1 MTMNALFDVETFL
14 AASGIPYESV
24 FFKVERHDTSIC
36 VNDGE
41 IDPHTIYK
49 TLALTGN
56 TTGPIIAVVPLDC
69 RLSYKKLAKV
79 SGNKKVGLIPDQQ
92 LEQTTGYIHG
102 TNNPLGIWF
111 TKQYP
116 IYIDQ
121 QSIEPKRIYISNG
134 HLGRG
139 VKIDIIH
146 LTDLVDARLY
156 DLIEEK
162 E

>member
-1 MTMNALFDVETFL
+1 MNINVLFDVETFL
-14 AASGIPYESV
+14 EESGIPYEHIA
-24 FFKVERHDTSIC
+24 FKVKRDKGSFCI
-36 VNDGE
+36 NNGE
-41 IDPHTIYK
+41 VDPHTVYK

-56 TTGPIIAVVPLDC
+56 NTGPIIAVVPLDS

-79 SGNKKVGLIPDQQ
+79 SGNKKVGLIPEDQ

-121 QSIEPKRIYISNG
+121 QSIEPKRIYVSSG
-134 HLGRG
+134 HLGKG

-146 LTDLVDARLY
+146 LTDLVDAKLY
-156 DLIEEK
+156 DLIEQ
-162 E
+162 